1 MMRFCNEKEPDN
13 VNETPSLNLA
23 AATADGDIGNRPRGL
38 DHYRQELLAERSEAG
53 RARRNRRIAEQI
65 P

>member
-1 MMRFCNEKEPDN
+1 MMRLCNEKEPDN
-13 VNETPSLNLA
+13 VNETPTFNFAVA
-23 AATADGDIGNRPRGL
+23 AAGSDIGNRPRGL

-53 RARRNRRIAEQI
+53 RARRNRCIAEQI